1 MGVSSIILD
10 YIVTRVVNR
19 MLSKI
24 WLLVWMFISVAN
36 SASFN
41 GYDDLLEEVMDK
53 MEKRDGGAAFGSYD
67 RNPWDISPYSAPT
80 LGGPFGTKSKRLV
93 VMSKV
98 KQPGFGGFNFKPVL
112 TNKAF
117 DSDEIV

>member
-1 MGVSSIILD
+1 
-10 YIVTRVVNR
+10 
-19 MLSKI
+19 
-24 WLLVWMFISVAN
+24 VAN

-41 GYDDLLEEVMDK
+41 GYDDLLEEVI
-53 MEKRDGGAAFGSYD
+53 EKKDGGAFGSYD
-67 RNPWDISPYSAPT
+67 RSPWDISPHYAP
-80 LGGPFGTKSKRLV
+80 LGLPFGTKSKRLV

-98 KQPGFGGFNFKPVL
+98 KQPGFGGFNLKLLKGEPMKRLMAMRRLPEFNFKPVL